1 MAELRL
7 ASGDPNRR
15 RRMLVTG
22 PHSTEPTS
30 LTDESGT
37 GEGMMDGQ
45 AFQTLSRDQM
55 IRRVI
60 SPRVWKHTI
69 LVSLFLLLP
78 SGLMAIRLSGSPRPE
93 RLPGFLQEIQPTDFV
108 RIVQGFAGLE
118 LFVAGQLCLL
128 ICWVRAASAVD
139 FRGHYRTWRWLAIF
153 LSGSSVWLLT
163 GAAPLAANMVAEL
176 VKPLVGPVQA
186 ARPALLFVPAGAFA
200 AFILRYLIP
209 DMGRC
214 RLAQRLAIL
223 AIILIVARVLLGIR
237 GPFQSDD
244 FFLACLNL
252 LICGLTLSAVQLQCR
267 YVIHVNANP
276 PVRSSRTHKRKD
288 PASAS
293 HQAARVDEEVIS
305 VATVP
310 GHLQLRST
318 EAEVPAESKLANASE
333 IADRAEAEIANDS
346 AEENPGKPKSLSKT
360 KSNKKPTR
368 KAG

>member
-37 GEGMMDGQ
+37 GQGMMDGQ
-45 AFQTLSRDQM
+45 AFQALSRDQM

-60 SPRVWKHTI
+60 SRRVWKHTI

-78 SGLMAIRLSGSPRPE
+78 SGLMIIRLSGSLRPE
-93 RLPGFLQEIQPTDFV
+93 RLPGFLREIQPADLV
-108 RIVQGFAGLE
+108 RILQSVAGLE

-153 LSGSSVWLLT
+153 LSGASFFMLT
-163 GAAPLAANMVAEL
+163 GAAPHAASMMAEL
-176 VKPLVGPVQA
+176 AKPLLGPVQA

-214 RLAQRLAIL
+214 QLAQRLAIL
-223 AIILIVARVLLGIR
+223 AIVLAVARVVLGIR
-237 GPFQSDD
+237 GPFQSDE

-252 LICGLTLSAVQLQCR
+252 LICGLTLSAVQLHCR

-276 PVRSSRTHKRKD
+276 PVRSSQPHKRKD
-288 PASAS
+288 PVSAS
-293 HQAARVDEEVIS
+293 HHAVCVEEAVSS
-305 VATVP
+305 VTTEP
-310 GHLQLRST
+310 GQLQLRST
-318 EAEVPAESKLANASE
+318 QVEVPSEVKLANASE
-333 IADRAEAEIANDS
+333 IVNLAAADIADGTT
-346 AEENPGKPKSLSKT
+346 EENTGKPKSSSKT
-360 KSNKKPTR
+360 KSNKKPAR